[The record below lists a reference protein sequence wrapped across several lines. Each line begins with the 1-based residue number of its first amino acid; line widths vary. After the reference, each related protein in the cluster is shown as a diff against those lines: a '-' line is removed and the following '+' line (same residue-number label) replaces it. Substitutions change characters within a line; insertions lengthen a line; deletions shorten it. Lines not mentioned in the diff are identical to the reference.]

1 MMTPIINNTIRVKKM
16 NEELVRQT
24 LKTMNQATKSSVAQT
39 TGLSI
44 ATCGSILND
53 LLASGELLEMNVE
66 ESNGGRPAKVYQYNM
81 NFSYIGCMMIRAGVK
96 VHALEYLVANL
107 AGEAVERGC
116 EESAIM
122 DTDAIDRIIGRLIS
136 QYPQIRAIG
145 IGVPGAVNH
154 GVINV
159 GDIPE
164 LLNVELEAYIREKY
178 GIEVILEN
186 DMNMTVY
193 GFYQKQDYAEDQPV
207 AVATFIEGSLP
218 GAGIMVD
225 GRIHRGSTR
234 FAGEIAF
241 LPYDMSREEQLR
253 QLHDRQTF
261 HVLAAHAVS
270 SLIAVM
276 NPATIA
282 LTGSLVQP
290 ADVEQIRQAC
300 LDFIPEMHML
310 QLMVLE
316 DPDEDYMF
324 GLITMT
330 LESLSYSLQL
340 VEKRR

>member
-1 MMTPIINNTIRVKKM
+1 MNPIINNTIRVKKM

-24 LKTMNQATKSSVAQT
+24 LKTMKQATKSAMAMA

-53 LLASGELLEMNVE
+53 LLASGELLELNVE
-66 ESNGGRPAKVYQYNM
+66 ESNGGRPAKVYQYNV
-81 NFSYIGCMMIRAGVK
+81 NFSYIGCMVIRAGVN
-96 VHALEYLVANL
+96 VHSLEYLVANL

-116 EESAIM
+116 EESALM
-122 DTDAIDRIIGRLIS
+122 DTAAIDRVTARLIS

-154 GVINV
+154 GVINL

-164 LLNVELEAYIREKY
+164 LVNVELEAYLRDKY

-193 GFYQKQDYAEDQPV
+193 GFYQKQDYEEDQPV

-218 GAGIMVD
+218 GAGLMVD

-241 LPYDMSREEQLR
+241 LPYGMSREEQLR
-253 QLHDRQTF
+253 QLHDRTTF
-261 HVLAAHAVS
+261 HTLAAHAVS
-270 SLIAVM
+270 SLIAIM
-276 NPATIA
+276 NPATVA
-282 LTGSLVQP
+282 LTGSLMQP
-290 ADVEQIRQAC
+290 GDVERIRQAC
-300 LDFIPEMHML
+300 LSCIPDMHMP
-310 QLMVLE
+310 QLMLLQN
-316 DPDEDYMF
+316 PDEDYMF